1 MNQPCLAR
9 VPTYKPVLRQIHCR
23 KAHSET
29 PALTGVFYI
38 QTAAAGVCVMKLYAR
53 ESMLD
58 LSYPQ
63 VMGILNVT
71 PDSFS
76 DGGKHN
82 DLIQALTH
90 ANEMINAGATIIDVG
105 GESTRPGAVDVS
117 TEQELARVIPV
128 VEAIAQRFEVWISV
142 DTSKPEVIREAAR
155 AGAHIIN
162 DIRSLQEPGALEAAA
177 ATGLPVCLMHMQGEP
192 KTMQQSPQYQNIL
205 RDVDDFFVAQIARCE
220 AAGIKKS
227 QLLLDPGFGFGKN
240 LTHNYQLLAHLSDY
254 HHFGLPLL
262 VGMSRKSMIGQLLN
276 VGPSQRLTGSL
287 ACAVIAAMQ
296 GAQILRVHDV
306 KETVEALR
314 IVEATQSAKEG

>member
-1 MNQPCLAR
+1 
-9 VPTYKPVLRQIHCR
+9 
-23 KAHSET
+23 
-29 PALTGVFYI
+29 
-38 QTAAAGVCVMKLYAR
+38 MKLYAR
-53 ESMLD
+53 DAVLD
-58 LSYPQ
+58 LSHPH

-82 DLIQALTH
+82 ELIQALTH

-105 GESTRPGAVDVS
+105 GESTRPGAAEVS

-128 VEAIAQRFEVWISV
+128 VESIAHRFEVWISV

-162 DIRSLQEPGALEAAA
+162 DVRSLQKPGALAAA
-177 ATGLPVCLMHMQGEP
+177 AQTGLPVCLMHMQGEP
-192 KTMQQSPQYQNIL
+192 KTMQQSPRYQNIL
-205 RDVDDFFVAQIARCE
+205 HDVETFFVENIARCE

-240 LTHNYQLLAHLSDY
+240 LSHNYQLLAHLADF

-296 GAQILRVHDV
+296 GAHILRVHDV
-306 KETVEALR
+306 RETVEAMR
-314 IVEATQSAKEG
+314 VVEATQSARKK

>member
-1 MNQPCLAR
+1 
-9 VPTYKPVLRQIHCR
+9 
-23 KAHSET
+23 
-29 PALTGVFYI
+29 
-38 QTAAAGVCVMKLYAR
+38 MKLYAR
-53 ESMLD
+53 DAVLD
-58 LSYPQ
+58 LSHPH

-82 DLIQALTH
+82 ELIQALTH

-105 GESTRPGAVDVS
+105 GESTRPGAAVVS
-117 TEQELARVIPV
+117 TEQELERVIPV

-142 DTSKPEVIREAAR
+142 DTSKPEVILEAAR

-162 DIRSLQEPGALEAAA
+162 DIRSLQEPGALAAA
-177 ATGLPVCLMHMQGEP
+177 AQTGLPVCLMHMQGEP
-192 KTMQQSPQYQNIL
+192 KTMQQSPQYQNVL
-205 RDVDDFFVAQIARCE
+205 HDVAAFFVDNIARCE

-240 LTHNYQLLAHLSDY
+240 LSHNYQLLAHLADF
-254 HHFGLPLL
+254 HRFGLPLL
-262 VGMSRKSMIGQLLN
+262 VGLSRKSMIGQLLN

-296 GAQILRVHDV
+296 GAHILRVHDV
-306 KETVEALR
+306 KETVEAMR
-314 IVEATQSAKEG
+314 VVEATQSAREK